1 MVGSKTVLVTGGAG
15 FIGSHLVDRLIELD
29 YRVVVVDDLSTG
41 KLTHLARGVNFH
53 HTSVTQPAIDE
64 IFHREKPEIVFHLA
78 AQVSVN
84 HSVRDPA
91 GDAQTNVLGM
101 LRLIDAS
108 RRHGVEKFIYSST
121 GGALY
126 GDPEYIPCREDHPI
140 RPLSPYGL
148 SKSVGEKYLDLY
160 RRTYR
165 LNYVALRYGNV
176 YGPRQDPHGEAGVIA
191 IFSRTILED
200 KQPRIFGSGEQERD
214 FVYVKDVVEANLL
227 ALKEGVIGAYNIGT
241 GTGNSVNQIFQ
252 MLSEILKFRKKPVYS
267 PARLGE
273 VHQISLDATK
283 ANLEMGW
290 QPQVSLREGLE
301 LTAAYFRDM
310 AKAPA

>member
-1 MVGSKTVLVTGGAG
+1 
-15 FIGSHLVDRLIELD
+15 
-29 YRVVVVDDLSTG
+29 
-41 KLTHLARGVNFH
+41 
-53 HTSVTQPAIDE
+53 
-64 IFHREKPEIVFHLA
+64 
-78 AQVSVN
+78 
-84 HSVRDPA
+84 
-91 GDAQTNVLGM
+91 
-101 LRLIDAS
+101 
-108 RRHGVEKFIYSST
+108 
-121 GGALY
+121 
-126 GDPEYIPCREDHPI
+126 
-140 RPLSPYGL
+140 
-148 SKSVGEKYLDLY
+148 LY

-301 LTAAYFRDM
+301 FTAAYFRDM